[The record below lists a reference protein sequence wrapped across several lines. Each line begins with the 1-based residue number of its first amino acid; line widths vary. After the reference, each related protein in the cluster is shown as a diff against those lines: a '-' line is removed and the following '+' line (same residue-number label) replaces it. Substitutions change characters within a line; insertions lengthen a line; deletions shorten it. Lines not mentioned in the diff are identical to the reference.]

1 MATFLDYVIVLFIGI
16 TQGFSVYG
24 FFLMIEKNKTDA
36 IEWERIL
43 RENFQNDMKSFRSG
57 KRHEDIKVF
66 SDRYN
71 KELSTA
77 RKMYSRW
84 NGRSA
89 DILFGVYLL
98 IQFFLFAG
106 SFSLFLDVGFV
117 E

>member
-24 FFLMIEKNKTDA
+24 FFLTIEKNKTDA

-43 RENFQNDMKSFRSG
+43 EKNFQNDLKSFRPG
-57 KRHEDIKVF
+57 KHHQDIEVLT
-66 SDRYN
+66 DRYK
-71 KELSTA
+71 KELSA
-77 RKMYSRW
+77 AQKMYRRW
-84 NGRSA
+84 NGRTA

-98 IQFFLFAG
+98 FQFFLFAG
-106 SFSLFLDVGFV
+106 SLALFVDTGLV